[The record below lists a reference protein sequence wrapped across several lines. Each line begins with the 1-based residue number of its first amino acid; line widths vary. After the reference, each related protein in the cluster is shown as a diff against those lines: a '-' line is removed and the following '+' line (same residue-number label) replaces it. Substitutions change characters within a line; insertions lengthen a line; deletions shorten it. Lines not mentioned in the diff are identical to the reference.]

1 MEELDIKMIHI
12 LLLAFLIFALSSC
25 VGTATEFRVN
35 SSDSIQEAVNRA
47 HSGDTIIVAPGTYN
61 ENIDISRLNDLN
73 NLVLMSESDNPAD
86 TKIVGKKTDKEVI
99 FINNKDTV
107 TVKGFTI
114 SGAGTGKA
122 GIFLHGGKNCIIE
135 NNIFSNDDIG
145 VNIDSSPNNVVRKN
159 EVTRTSA
166 VNTSKG
172 IVISGSDNYDVSD
185 NSISNQYLGIQ
196 IIYSIGGNL
205 SGNNVTKSGN
215 HGIMLDGADSAI
227 LERNIVDS
235 VTMFGIYVDESNRT
249 VVRNNTVL
257 NRNNVR

>member
-1 MEELDIKMIHI
+1 MRLVHNKFEEVLVSIFPISMEELYIKMIPI
-12 LLLAFLIFALSSC
+12 LLLAFLILALSSC
-25 VGTATEFRVN
+25 VGTATEFRIN
-35 SSDSIQEAVNRA
+35 SSDSIQEAVNKA

-73 NLVLMSESDNPAD
+73 NLVLMSKSANPAD

-166 VNTSKG
+166 VNNSKG

-205 SGNNVTKSGN
+205 CATKVQPCDRNCRISLT
-215 HGIMLDGADSAI
+215 MLQ
-227 LERNIVDS
+227 R
-235 VTMFGIYVDESNRT
+235 R
-249 VVRNNTVL
+249 
-257 NRNNVR
+257 